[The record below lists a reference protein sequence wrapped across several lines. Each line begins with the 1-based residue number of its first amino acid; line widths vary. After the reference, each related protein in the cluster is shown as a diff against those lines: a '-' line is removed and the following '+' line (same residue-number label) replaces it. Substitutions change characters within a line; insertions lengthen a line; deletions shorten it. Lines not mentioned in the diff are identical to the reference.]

1 MYFDLLKADSDIFTT
16 FEGDNT
22 VLLQLTAKSRLTY
35 FRKQFGKMD
44 WWDTLKYISSIA
56 STNLSELNPLVTR
69 DTSEEHLLSND
80 FQLAAF
86 TYREEY
92 SLRSLAMRLSK
103 KIKEGMDS
111 YDAFLHVQVHLIDM
125 ASAYID
131 RIVLERFIA
140 TIDEQEDASLK
151 EILTSLKNLYALHR
165 IEENKGWYLEHDYIS
180 GSKSLSINKL
190 VQKLCKELKEESQHL
205 VDAFDIPKHM
215 TETALK
221 FY

>member
-1 MYFDLLKADSDIFTT
+1 MIV
-16 FEGDNT
+16 E
-22 VLLQLTAKSRLTY
+22 QL
-35 FRKQFGKMD
+35 
-44 WWDTLKYISSIA
+44 
-56 STNLSELNPLVTR
+56 
-69 DTSEEHLLSND
+69 
-80 FQLAAF
+80 
-86 TYREEY
+86 
-92 SLRSLAMRLSK
+92 
-103 KIKEGMDS
+103 
-111 YDAFLHVQVHLIDM
+111 VQVHLIDM

-140 TIDEQEDASLK
+140 TIDEQENKSVK

-180 GSKSLSINKL
+180 GSKSLAINKL